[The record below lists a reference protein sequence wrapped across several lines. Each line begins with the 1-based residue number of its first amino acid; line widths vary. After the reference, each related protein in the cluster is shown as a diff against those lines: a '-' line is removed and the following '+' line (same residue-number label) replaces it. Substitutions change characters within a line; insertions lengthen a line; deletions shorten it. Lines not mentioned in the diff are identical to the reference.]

1 MPALKDP
8 IELAEPKGAQAIH
21 RAMSLLAVVGRNN
34 AYGIRLKELASET
47 GLHIATAHR
56 LLNALAWNGMV
67 IFDRFSKRYYL
78 GVQVHA
84 LMDATRYGGIQP
96 RLTVL
101 METLARRMSAI
112 VYAYLPLMN
121 DIIGIKRVVADNLTI
136 NPGADEGVRYPLGI
150 GAAGVAILAT
160 MPPAQARAIALSN
173 SDRYAEYHTST
184 SAILQAVKNAR
195 DVGYGINQGVIQNTF
210 GIGTVI
216 RNSRGEVSAA
226 VSAVYHVEN
235 ISGPR
240 LRKLASILIEEVRS
254 FEPLEFPSA

>member
-1 MPALKDP
+1 MPKPANAIDV
-8 IELAEPKGAQAIH
+8 IEPKGAQSIH

-34 AYGIRLKELASET
+34 AKGLRLKELAFET

-56 LLNALAWNGMV
+56 LMNALAWNGMV

-96 RLTVL
+96 RLAVL
-101 METLARRMSAI
+101 METLALRMSAVI
-112 VYAYLPLMN
+112 YAYLPLMN
-121 DIIGIKRVVADNLTI
+121 DIISIKRVAVDGLVEA
-136 NPGADEGVRYPLGI
+136 GVDEGVRYPLGI

-160 MPPAQARAIALSN
+160 MAPAHARAVATSN
-173 SDRYAEYHTST
+173 SDRYAEYNTNIT
-184 SAILQAVKNAR
+184 AVLQAVKNAR
-195 DVGYGINQGVIQNTF
+195 KDGFGINEGVIHNTF

-216 RNSRGEVSAA
+216 RNGRGEVSAA
-226 VSAVYHVEN
+226 ISAVYNVGV
-235 ISGPR
+235 ISGAGLKR
-240 LRKLASILIEEVRS
+240 IADILIREVKS